1 MERKNQTAFAALAAA
16 GVLWGL
22 TVPLSKLS
30 MAWLGPAWLTV
41 ARFSV
46 AAPVLALIARRD
58 LRDALSARV
67 IVAGAVGFG
76 GVILLQNIGVQHTSV
91 SHAAVV
97 VGAVPLLVAVISAAL
112 GHGRVRARAWAG
124 FALALGGIALVAGAA
139 GGGATVSGD
148 LLVLASAALSAAFIV
163 GQARLLEHRDATAVT
178 AVQFA
183 AGALV
188 ALPIALLT
196 ANLPAAPASPGPVLA
211 FVALA
216 LAGTLMAFWL
226 FAFGQTRV
234 KPQLAGAFVNL
245 EPVVGAAVGWLAFG
259 NPASLGQLGG
269 AAAVLAGIALSTM
282 PRPARGGRPAS
293 SRGRRASSGG
303 RHTPRLAVPRARPTR
318 RAETRPRGCCGSRP
332 LSGKGQEPLLDGRR
346 PRAYGRRPQRAG
358 ARSRR
363 RRSQHPPPGSPSPPL
378 SSEGLGIP

>member
-1 MERKNQTAFAALAAA
+1 MLRMERKNQTAFAALAAA

-41 ARFSV
+41 ARFLV
-46 AAPVLALIARRD
+46 AAPVLALISRRD
-58 LRDALSARV
+58 LRDALCPRV
-67 IVAGAVGFG
+67 IIAGTVGFG
-76 GVILLQNIGVQHTSV
+76 GVILLQNFGVEHTSV

-139 GGGATVSGD
+139 GGGATASGD

-183 AGALV
+183 TGALV

-196 ANLPAAPASPGPVLA
+196 ERLPAAPATTGPVLA

-226 FAFGQTRV
+226 FAFGQARV

-282 PRPARGGRPAS
+282 PRPARRGHPTSRPRHPAPG
-293 SRGRRASSGG
+293 SR
-303 RHTPRLAVPRARPTR
+303 TPRATPRQ
-318 RAETRPRGCCGSRP
+318 RAGTRPRGCRGSRP
-332 LSGKGQEPLLDGRR
+332 RSGKSQGPHLDRRSLHKRMALMAGAHVRR
-346 PRAYGRRPQRAG
+346 PRPEHVPAGRAAHARPG
-358 ARSRR
+358 NF
-363 RRSQHPPPGSPSPPL
+363 
-378 SSEGLGIP
+378 